1 MIHPKRALEGTAL
14 SCTVVSLGG
23 SDGALATAD
32 GIAGPIR
39 VASGVP
45 GDRGTVRVL
54 HSGQHGAWTR
64 WLHIDEPSLYRRA
77 AECSAVARCGGC
89 PWQMVD
95 VELQRETRLD
105 RLKTSLAKWL
115 SEPVAHG
122 ASWATVLPMTVGYR
136 SRAQVVLGRKRGR
149 IVWGFWAPGTQELV
163 AVDLC
168 PVHLRSVD
176 QVLNRAADE
185 LDRAG
190 IPVAEEAAGATATG
204 LIWRSDPRSE
214 QGLLTV
220 LCSDPQLIAPA
231 AQKLAEIP
239 GVVGVFAAPVAR
251 KGGPALGDAAVLLAG
266 EPRSPLTWRFRN
278 SELFELTMELGALA
292 FVQTRHDAAET
303 LVETVAAMLP
313 SQGQGLLDL
322 YSGVGVFGLALR
334 HRFGKVWLAERDG
347 PAMEDARHN
356 AALLQAGHVET
367 RCGDA
372 VAVLDQLLAE
382 DALIT
387 AAVVDPPRAGCGQAV
402 VDSLSNA
409 PHLTDIAYV
418 SCGQAGL
425 ERDVAAFAGRG
436 WQAVQLVAIEMF
448 PHTPHAEAVVHLRR
462 SLG

>member
-1 MIHPKRALEGTAL
+1 MHPKRALEGTAL

-32 GIAGPIR
+32 GITLPIR
-39 VASGVP
+39 VANGVP
-45 GDRGTVRVL
+45 GDRGSVRVL

-95 VELQRETRLD
+95 VELQRETRLQ
-105 RLKTSLAKWL
+105 RLKVSLAKWL
-115 SEPVAHG
+115 SEPVARQ
-122 ASWATVLPMTVGYR
+122 ASWATLLPMTVGYR

-149 IVWGFWAPGTQELV
+149 IVWGFWAPGSQELV

-176 QVLNRAADE
+176 QVINRAADE

-190 IPVAEEAAGATATG
+190 IAVAEEGSGPTATG

-231 AQKLAEIP
+231 AQRLAEIP

-251 KGGPALGDAAVLLAG
+251 KGGPAVGDAAVLLAG
-266 EPRSPLTWRFRN
+266 EPRAALTWRFRQ
-278 SELFELTMELGALA
+278 SDLPELTLELGATA
-292 FVQTRHDAAET
+292 FVQTRHDAAES
-303 LVETVAAMLP
+303 LVEAVAAMLP
-313 SQGQGLLDL
+313 KQGQGLLDL

-334 HRFGKVWLAERDG
+334 DRFAKVWLAERDG

-356 AALLQAGHVET
+356 AALLQADHAEIC
-367 RCGDA
+367 CGDA
-372 VAVLDQLLAE
+372 ATVLDQLLVQGAPFS
-382 DALIT
+382 

-402 VDSLSNA
+402 VDRLSDA
-409 PHLTDIAYV
+409 AHLTDIAYV

-425 ERDVAAFAGRG
+425 ERDVGAFAARG
-436 WQAVQLVAIEMF
+436 WQVAQLLAIDMF

-462 SLG
+462 TVS